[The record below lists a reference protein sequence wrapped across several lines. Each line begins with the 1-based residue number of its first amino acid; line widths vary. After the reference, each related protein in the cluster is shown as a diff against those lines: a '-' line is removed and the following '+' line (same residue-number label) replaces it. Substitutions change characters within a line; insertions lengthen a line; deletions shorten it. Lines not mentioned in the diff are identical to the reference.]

1 MDPDQRRRLATAA
14 AYLKQA
20 GAKPKPEYRIC
31 KKCGV

>member
-1 MDPDQRRRLATAA
+1 MDPAQKRRLASAA

-20 GAKPKPEYRIC
+20 GANPRPEYRIC